1 MPDIA
6 ESPYLSPDPSPEPS
20 PDLSDL
26 SPDLPELSPDP
37 SPDLALSPSSHRFA
51 WGVAAT
57 AMFTVLLTPVTFGA
71 AFFALLVGGRSDTSG
86 RGGPFR
92 SCTADS
98 TMCSDPNALAVA
110 LCVLVI
116 LVCCI
121 AAGFMGMGVS
131 GAGAKSAQRLTANSR
146 RIHPMVRAGWI
157 LSALSVVFTVIA
169 APALGAAF
177 LFF

>member
-6 ESPYLSPDPSPEPS
+6 ESPYLSPDS
-20 PDLSDL
+20 
-26 SPDLPELSPDP
+26 
-37 SPDLALSPSSHRFA
+37 SPDLALTSPNHRFA

-86 RGGPFR
+86 QGGPFR

-98 TMCSDPNALAVA
+98 TMCSDPNVLAVA

-116 LVCCI
+116 LLCCI

-131 GAGAKSAQRLTANSR
+131 GAGAQLAQRPTANAR
-146 RIHPMVRAGWI
+146 RTYPNARRTHPNAWRTNPNARRMHPMARAGWI

-169 APALGAAF
+169 IPAVGAAF
-177 LFF
+177 LFL

>member
-6 ESPYLSPDPSPEPS
+6 ESPYLSPASSP
-20 PDLSDL
+20 DL
-26 SPDLPELSPDP
+26 SPDLELSAPN
-37 SPDLALSPSSHRFA
+37 HRFA

-98 TMCSDPNALAVA
+98 TMCSDPNVLAVA

-116 LVCCI
+116 LLCCI

-131 GAGAKSAQRLTANSR
+131 GAGAKPAQRPTANGR
-146 RIHPMVRAGWI
+146 RTDPNGRRTHPNARRTHPMARAGWI

-169 APALGAAF
+169 TPALGAAF
-177 LFF
+177 LFL

>member
-6 ESPYLSPDPSPEPS
+6 ESPYLSPDS
-20 PDLSDL
+20 
-26 SPDLPELSPDP
+26 
-37 SPDLALSPSSHRFA
+37 SPDLALSAPNHRFA

-92 SCTADS
+92 SRTADS
-98 TMCSDPNALAVA
+98 TMCSDPNVLAVA

-116 LVCCI
+116 LLCCI

-131 GAGAKSAQRLTANSR
+131 GAGAKPAQRSTANGR
-146 RIHPMVRAGWI
+146 RTDANGRRTYPNARRTHPMARAGWI

-169 APALGAAF
+169 TPALGAAF
-177 LFF
+177 LFL